1 MKHPKSLALPL
12 ILGGIL
18 ILIIAI
24 GNIFFDIP
32 GLIDEYQL
40 RQRISE
46 NQANLLP
53 VVTASITPAISPIN
67 TSSPSLTGSSGSP
80 TAIINTPVPT
90 RTPTPVHGFIP
101 DRIIIDSIS
110 LDAPVVTAE
119 RKTVELKN
127 QWFEQWSAPDYF
139 AAGWQGHSAPL
150 GMIGNTV
157 INGHH
162 NVFGKV
168 FGKLVDIEINDIIEM
183 RSGNKS
189 FYYEVK
195 EILILKERDASLE
208 DRIKNASWIERT
220 EDERL
225 TLVTCHPK
233 NTNTHRLI
241 VIAFPVL
248 EEADYKINN

>member
-1 MKHPKSLALPL
+1 MKQSKSLALPL
-12 ILGGIL
+12 ILGGVL

-32 GLIDEYQL
+32 GLVDEWQL
-40 RQRISE
+40 RRRISE

-53 VVTASITPAISPIN
+53 AVTPSITPTLSPIN
-67 TSSPSLTGSSGSP
+67 TPSYTESSDNP
-80 TAIINTPVPT
+80 TAIINTPIPT

-101 DRIIIDSIS
+101 DRIIIESIS
-110 LDAPVVTAE
+110 LDAPVITAE

-139 AAGWQGHSAPL
+139 AAGWQDHSAPL
-150 GMIGNTV
+150 GMTGNTV

-162 NVFGKV
+162 NVSGKV
-168 FGKLVDIEINDIIEM
+168 FGKLVDIKIQDIIEV

-189 FYYEVK
+189 FFYEVK

-208 DRIKNASWIERT
+208 ERIKNASWIERT

-233 NTNTHRLI
+233 NTNTHRLL

-248 EEADYKINN
+248 EENKLKTNF